1 MDRIVLLGA
10 RGMLGSEIYNL
21 CAKCRKASPSGDN
34 ITPLDL
40 PEFDITDKNLLEK
53 TIRNADVVINCA
65 AYTDV
70 EKAESQTEQAFKIN
84 AEAVGN
90 LAQIAHRKNVYVIH
104 ISTDFV
110 FDGRKETPHLET
122 DQTNPINAYGK
133 SKLEGEILLAKSHN
147 YYSIIRV
154 QWTYGK
160 NGNNFITKLI
170 SLSRQKSSPP
180 LGETSP
186 RAGLK
191 VVNDQF
197 GAPTWTKEA
206 AKVIREFIIK
216 KPQGIFHY
224 AAAGFAS
231 RYDVAKFA
239 FEKLK
244 ISTPVIPCKSSEFPT
259 AAARPAS
266 SRFCC
271 DKIQSLLDKPIELWQ
286 KPLERFLETL

>member
-10 RGMLGSEIYNL
+10 KGMLGSEIYNL
-21 CAKCRKASPSGDN
+21 CTKDN
-34 ITPLDL
+34 IAPLDL
-40 PEFDITDKNLLEK
+40 PEFDITDKNQLEK
-53 TIRNADVVINCA
+53 ALQNANVVINCA

-70 EKAESQTEQAFKIN
+70 EKSESQSEQALKVN

-90 LAQIAHRKNVYVIH
+90 LAQIAHRKNIYVIH

-110 FDGRKETPHLET
+110 FDGRKETSYLET
-122 DQTNPINAYGK
+122 DCTNPINAYGK
-133 SKLEGEILLAKSHN
+133 SKLEGEILLTKNHDF
-147 YYSIIRV
+147 YSIIRV

-160 NGNNFITKLI
+160 NGNNFISKLI
-170 SLSRQKSSPP
+170 SLSRQKDS
-180 LGETSP
+180 
-186 RAGLK
+186 LK
-191 VVNDQF
+191 VVDDQF
-197 GAPTWTKEA
+197 GSPTWTQEA
-206 AKVIREFIIK
+206 AKVIREFVAK

-259 AAARPAS
+259 AAQRPAS

-271 DKIQSLLDKPIELWQ
+271 DKIQSLLDKLIELWQ
-286 KPLERFLETL
+286 KPLERYLETI

>member
-10 RGMLGSEIYNL
+10 KGMLGSDVYHLCAEYNL
-21 CAKCRKASPSGDN
+21 D
-34 ITPLDL
+34 ITPYDL
-40 PEFDITDKNLLEK
+40 PGFDIADKNRLEK
-53 TIRNADVVINCA
+53 TLEDADVVINCA
-65 AYTDV
+65 AFTDV
-70 EKAESQTEQAFKIN
+70 EMAESRSEQAFKIN
-84 AEAVGN
+84 ADSVGN
-90 LAQIAHRKNVYVIH
+90 LTQIAHRKNIYVIH

-110 FDGRKETPHLET
+110 FDGRKETPYLET
-122 DQTNPINAYGK
+122 DRTNPINAYGK
-133 SKLEGEILLAKSHN
+133 SKLEGEILLTKNHN
-147 YYSIIRV
+147 FYAIIRV

-170 SLSRQKSSPP
+170 SLSTQK
-180 LGETSP
+180 EN
-186 RAGLK
+186 LK
-191 VVNDQF
+191 VVDDQF
-197 GAPTWTKEA
+197 GSPTWTQEA
-206 AKVIREFIIK
+206 AKVIHKFIAK

-259 AAARPAS
+259 VAARPAS

>member
-10 RGMLGSEIYNL
+10 KGMLGSEIYNL

-34 ITPLDL
+34 ITPFDL
-40 PEFDITDKNLLEK
+40 PEFDITDENQLEK
-53 TIRNADVVINCA
+53 VLRDANIIVNCA
-65 AYTDV
+65 AYTNV
-70 EKAESQTEQAFKIN
+70 EKAESQSEQAFKVN

-90 LAQIAHRKNVYVIH
+90 LAKIAHNKNIYVIH

-110 FDGRKETPHLET
+110 FDGKKETPYLET
-122 DQTNPINAYGK
+122 DRTNPINVYGK
-133 SKLEGEILLAKSHN
+133 SKLEGETLLAKNHN
-147 YYSIIRV
+147 RCAIIRV

-170 SLSRQKSSPP
+170 SLSTQK
-180 LGETSP
+180 EN
-186 RAGLK
+186 LK
-191 VVNDQF
+191 VVDDQF
-197 GAPTWTKEA
+197 GAPTWTQEV
-206 AKVIREFIIK
+206 AKVIREFVAK

-244 ISTPVIPCKSSEFPT
+244 ISTLVIPCKSSEFPT

-286 KPLERFLETL
+286 KPLERFLKTL